1 MPRHPLREALR
12 ENSFPRLKIAC
23 DQRRQ
28 EVPAHRIDAKLL
40 AQRQGDI
47 VRIRQQLGF
56 TITNLREALQRFA
69 GMGGNQISNGIKLKT
84 KRPFNGARQ
93 GGGSGGACDE

>member
-1 MPRHPLREALR
+1 LPVTSGVRKCPLTGLMP
-12 ENSFPRLKIAC
+12 NSLHK
-23 DQRRQ
+23 
-28 EVPAHRIDAKLL
+28 
-40 AQRQGDI
+40 RQGDI